1 MIVFLINTVA
11 SIGNIFGA
19 INLENIKVP
28 ECFIIEDELQESFD
42 IPVFTRISMGLLSF
56 YLQLEC
62 RTCHVPYEVRSV
74 ECESLAPWA
83 CVWLGGIALGIVQL
97 NAWSVECRVQSEDRK
112 LSMGFRR
119 FQHLFSVCFVPTYSC
134 IDLNNVFGIF
144 GYVDSIRFFR
154 KHLENV

>member
-1 MIVFLINTVA
+1 MIVFLIRLLVLA
-11 SIGNIFGA
+11 IFLELSI
-19 INLENIKVP
+19 LKNIKVP
-28 ECFIIEDELQESFD
+28 ECFIIEDELQERFD
-42 IPVFTRISMGLLSF
+42 IPVFTMISMVLLSF

-112 LSMGFRR
+112 LSMGFGR

-134 IDLNNVFGIF
+134 IDLNNLF

-154 KHLENV
+154 KHLETV